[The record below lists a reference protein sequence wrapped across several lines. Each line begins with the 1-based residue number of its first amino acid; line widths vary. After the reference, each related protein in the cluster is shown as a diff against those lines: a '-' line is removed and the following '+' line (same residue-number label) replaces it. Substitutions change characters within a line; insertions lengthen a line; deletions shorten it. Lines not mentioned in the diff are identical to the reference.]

1 MDPKGEPKVEPKQ
14 KLENAFLSTSFRR
27 KLINLTAKVLKN
39 PAMMEHVNKLTDD
52 PELKADFADIKA
64 DIARVGIDPPPR
76 AEIPEPLPTLLP
88 MPEAVVP
95 DMTPANPLPELEA
108 GRVMILTVEQEYA
121 KSKAESRKKNIAVE
135 KARKAAAAEGAGEAA
150 AVRVAELEQE
160 LSAAHEYDSQF
171 AEIRATLKAVV
182 DEAEITVG
190 AANGVLPDAEMVAVR
205 KKLEVA
211 TNNART
217 GLNRL
222 KAERPLP
229 AMGGRNRR
237 TKKTNYY
244 RKRRRTTRNR
254 SRRNLN

>member
-1 MDPKGEPKVEPKQ
+1 MDPKGEPKQ
-14 KLENAFLSTSFRR
+14 KLENAFRSTNFKR
-27 KLINLTAKVLKN
+27 KLINLTAKVLKI
-39 PAMMEHVNKLTDD
+39 PAMMEYVNKLTNDTA
-52 PELKADFADIKA
+52 LKDDFADIKA
-64 DIARVGIDPPPR
+64 DIARLGINPPSR

-88 MPEAVVP
+88 MPEPAAGLEIK
-95 DMTPANPLPELEA
+95 PANPLPELEA

-121 KSKAESRKKNIAVE
+121 KSKAESKKKNIAVE
-135 KARKAAAAEGAGEAA
+135 KARNAAAAAAEGDGEAA
-150 AVRVAELEQE
+150 AARVAELEQE
-160 LSAAHEYDSQF
+160 LSAAHEYDAQF

-190 AANGVLPDAEMVAVR
+190 AANGVLPDADMVAVR

-229 AMGGRNRR
+229 ASGGRNRR

-244 RKRRRTTRNR
+244 RKRRRTIHNR